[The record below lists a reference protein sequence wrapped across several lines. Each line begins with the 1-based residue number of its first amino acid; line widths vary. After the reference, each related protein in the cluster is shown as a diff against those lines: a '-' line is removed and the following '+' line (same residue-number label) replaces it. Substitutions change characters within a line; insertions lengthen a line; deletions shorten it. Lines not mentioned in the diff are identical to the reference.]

1 MPAEPMRWDVDGRAI
16 PVSGL
21 ETLYWPADGLV
32 KGDLLAY
39 YREIAPVM
47 LPYLHD
53 RPVTLRVFP
62 DGISGS
68 SYYRRESPAR
78 APEWLRGADYETAT
92 NRHTLRTLL
101 IDDAAGL
108 IWCANHGAIEFH
120 VWSAQLPDL
129 AEPDLAIIDL
139 DPGEECTFQEVLRAA
154 LVVRDELYQSGLR
167 GYPKTSGGRGLHLVI
182 PVAPGHSFDAV
193 RDWVSR
199 LADQLAAAHPT
210 HFSSDGGATHR
221 GDRIT
226 IDYAQNSIGRNTA
239 APYTVRG
246 LPHAPVSCP
255 VTWDEIQAGKIEP
268 ATFTLRSVPERVQR
282 VGDLFAPVLEDRQRL
297 PVR

>member
-68 SYYRRESPAR
+68 SYYRRERPAR

-210 HFSSDGGATHR
+210 QFSSDGGATHR